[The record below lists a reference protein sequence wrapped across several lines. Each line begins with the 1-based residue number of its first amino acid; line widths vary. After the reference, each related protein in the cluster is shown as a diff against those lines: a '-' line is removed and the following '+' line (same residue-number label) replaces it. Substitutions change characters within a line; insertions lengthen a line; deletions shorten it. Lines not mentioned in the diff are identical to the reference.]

1 MTETTLAAQA
11 SDTAA
16 ERPHRAL
23 LPVVLTAAFM
33 ITLDFFIVNVAIPSL
48 QRELHA
54 GAAAIQW
61 VVAGFGLAVAAVLI
75 TASRLGDA
83 FGRRRVFTVGLVL
96 FTITSAACGL
106 APTAGLLVAGR
117 VLQGIS
123 AGLMTPQVLAIL
135 RTSYSGQAQARAF
148 SMFGLSLGIGAV
160 SGQLIGG
167 LLIRA
172 DVFGLD
178 WRTCFL
184 INVPVGAA
192 AVALTPR
199 VVPESRGP
207 ARAALGIPGMVIAS
221 VALVAIV
228 LPLIQ
233 GRQAGWP
240 AWTWPSLAG
249 GCLLLAAFAW
259 YQHRVAA
266 RGGAPLI
273 DPALFRERAVT
284 TGLLAQFVFWTG
296 QASFFLVLALYLQEG
311 RGLTALASGVV
322 FTAIGAGYL
331 VTSSTAH
338 HLARLLG
345 RQVIAVGA
353 VIMAAGLALL
363 WAGAAAGAGGAGSEG
378 GAGVGWLVPGLLVD
392 GLGMGMVLA
401 PLAVTVLARVSPQHA
416 GPAAGV
422 LSTVQQVGNAL
433 GVALLGIVF
442 YGALGGGV
450 PHAFRGCLIFLI
462 AVELVLAG
470 LVQLLPKDPAGA

>member
-207 ARAALGIPGMVIAS
+207 ARGALGIPGMVIAS

-284 TGLLAQFVFWTG
+284 TGLLAQLVFWTG

-442 YGALGGGV
+442 YGALGSGV

-462 AVELVLAG
+462 VVELVLAG

>member
-1 MTETTLAAQA
+1 MTETTLATQA

-106 APTAGLLVAGR
+106 APTAGLLIAGR
-117 VLQGIS
+117 VLQGVS

-172 DVFGLD
+172 DVLGLD

-184 INVPVGAA
+184 INVPVGAV

-207 ARAALGIPGMVIAS
+207 ARAALGIAGMVIAS

-259 YQHRVAA
+259 YQYRVAA
-266 RGGAPLI
+266 RGGTPLI
-273 DPALFRERAVT
+273 DPALFRERAFT
-284 TGLLAQFVFWTG
+284 GGLLAQLVFWTG

-378 GAGVGWLVPGLLVD
+378 AAGVGWLLPGLLVD

-401 PLAVTVLARVSPQHA
+401 PLAVTVLARVSPRHA

-462 AVELVLAG
+462 VVELVLAG